1 MHTLLELN
9 QVSKVYGAHKAL
21 DLVSMQVPTGSVFG
35 LLGPNGAGK
44 TSLLRII
51 NRITGPDSGE
61 VYFQGERLNARHSA
75 RIGYL
80 PEERGL
86 YKKMEVGEQALY
98 LAQLKGMS
106 KQEALR
112 RLKDWFER
120 FEMKDWWKKRI
131 EELSKG
137 MQQKVQFIVTV
148 LHEPELLVL
157 DEPFTGFDPINA
169 ELIRKELESM
179 QKKGTTI
186 LLSTH
191 RMESVESMCSH
202 IALIDRSKKLLE
214 GPVRDIRAQY
224 RQHIY
229 ELDYTGSDHA
239 VLFDLP
245 NHAALLSDVE
255 FEGHRRARL
264 KLPDES
270 CVNSAVHAIISNNS
284 LISFSEEIPSMQQI
298 FIQHVNKNRPHA

>member
-1 MHTLLELN
+1 MQTLLELH
-9 QVSKVYGAHKAL
+9 QVSKVYGTHRAL
-21 DLVSMQVPTGSVFG
+21 DLVSMQVPAGSVFG

-61 VYFQGERLNARHSA
+61 VYFLGERLNARHSA

-106 KQEALR
+106 RQEALR

-169 ELIRKELESM
+169 ELIRKELESL

-214 GPVRDIRAQY
+214 GPVRDIRAEY

-229 ELDYTGSDHA
+229 ELDYSGAEQAIRFDLPSHA
-239 VLFDLP
+239 VLLT
-245 NHAALLSDVE
+245 DVE

-264 KLPDES
+264 KLPDELS
-270 CVNSAVHAIISNNS
+270 VNSAVRTVINNHS
-284 LISFSEEIPSMQQI
+284 LISLREEIPSMQQI
-298 FIQHVNKNRPHA
+298 FIQHVNQNRPHA

>member
-1 MHTLLELN
+1 
-9 QVSKVYGAHKAL
+9 
-21 DLVSMQVPTGSVFG
+21 
-35 LLGPNGAGK
+35 
-44 TSLLRII
+44 
-51 NRITGPDSGE
+51 
-61 VYFQGERLNARHSA
+61 
-75 RIGYL
+75 L

-106 KQEALR
+106 RQEALR

-169 ELIRKELESM
+169 ELIRKELESL

-214 GPVRDIRAQY
+214 GPVRDIRAEY

-229 ELDYTGSDHA
+229 ELDYSGAEQAIRFDLPSHA
-239 VLFDLP
+239 VLLT
-245 NHAALLSDVE
+245 DVE

-264 KLPDES
+264 KLPDELS
-270 CVNSAVHAIISNNS
+270 VNSAVRTVINNHS
-284 LISFSEEIPSMQQI
+284 LISLREEIPSMQQI
-298 FIQHVNKNRPHA
+298 FIQHVNQNRPHA